1 MSNNNARLLGLI
13 RKESPELLREML
25 VAAGISGL
33 ASAAILIIVNAAEQ
47 VTATGRV
54 SLMAVRFGVMFG
66 LVAAAY
72 VVSLRVTFNR
82 SAQIFEGM
90 VEKIRT
96 RVLDKVRHS
105 DLVALETIGPARIHT
120 FLTQDLLLISNLEG
134 RLSAAVQAAVL
145 MLFVSI
151 YIAYLSGFAFL
162 LTVGLSLGG
171 VVIHLRGD
179 REYRKNVE
187 RNNKEEIKF
196 FGLITHLFKGFREVK
211 VNQRRSAALAADLR
225 EVSRDLKTLKMETTR
240 LYSDS
245 FIKAQ
250 CFFYCLVA
258 LVVFVLPRLVPTDAD
273 VIAKT
278 TMSILFI
285 IGPLSQVVGVL
296 PDLSKASLAVEHLFS
311 LEAELDQH
319 HKKRRQQRS
328 ADASGPLHGFERISV
343 DQLEFT
349 YTSEVTNETFTV
361 GPLSF
366 HVDAGEI
373 LMITGGNG
381 SGKTTLLKVL
391 TTLYFPDKGTIAVD
405 GLPILEEDA
414 QRYREMFSVVFSDF
428 HLFEKLYGFDHPDR
442 VVVDTLLQRM
452 RLEGKTDVSAGRFTN
467 LALSTGQRKRL
478 ALLVTLLEDRPIIVL
493 DEWAAEQDPEFRQF
507 FYEELLAELKS
518 RNKTIIAISHDDKY
532 FRCADRVI
540 RLEFGRIVSD
550 MPVARA

>member
-1 MSNNNARLLGLI
+1 MLLGLI

-47 VTATGRV
+47 VTATGRA
-54 SLMAVRFGVMFG
+54 SLIAVRFGVMFG

-120 FLTQDLLLISNLEG
+120 FVTQDSLLISNLG
-134 RLSAAVQAAVL
+134 GQLSAAAQAAVL

-171 VVIHLRGD
+171 VVIYMRGD
-179 REYRKNVE
+179 REYRKNFE
-187 RNNKEEIKF
+187 RTHEEEIEF
-196 FGLITHLFKGFREVK
+196 FGLVDHLFKGFREVK
-211 VNQRRSAALAADLR
+211 VSRRRSVALAADLR
-225 EVSRDLKTLKMETTR
+225 AVSRDLKTLKMETTR

-245 FIKAQ
+245 YIKAQ

-258 LVVFVLPRLVPTDAD
+258 LVVFILPRLVPTDAD

-278 TMSILFI
+278 TMAILFI

-296 PDLSKASLAVEHLFS
+296 PQWSQASLAVEHLLS
-311 LEAELDQH
+311 LETELDKY
-319 HKKRRQQRS
+319 HKKRRRPPPS
-328 ADASGPLHGFERISV
+328 DAGGALQGFERVSF

-349 YTSEVTNETFTV
+349 YTSDVTNETFTV

-373 LMITGGNG
+373 LVITGGNG
-381 SGKTTLLKVL
+381 SGKSTLLKVL
-391 TTLYFPDKGTIAVD
+391 TTLYYPDKGTIAVD
-405 GLPILEEDA
+405 GLPVLEEDA
-414 QRYREMFSVVFSDF
+414 QRYRELFSVVFSDF
-428 HLFEKLYGFDHPDR
+428 HLFEKLYGFDNPTR
-442 VVVDTLLQRM
+442 VAVDTLLQRL
-452 RLEGKTDVSAGRFTN
+452 RLEGKTDVVDGRFTN

-518 RNKTIIAISHDDKY
+518 RNKTVIAISHDDKY